1 MSEFVHIPIM
11 LDEVLELL
19 KPSRGGLFV
28 DGTLGGGGHAEA
40 VLSRLPKGSRL
51 IGIDRD
57 REAIQAATKRLE
69 GFGDKFGTICGNFF
83 DMKTLLNGIGV
94 TQVDGILLD
103 LGVSSHQIDTKE
115 RGFSYN
121 TDAPLDMR
129 MDTEQALSAYDVVN
143 TYTFERLATIIREYG
158 EERYAGKVASAIL
171 RARSKNP

>member
-83 DMKTLLNGIGV
+83 DMKTLLNGI
-94 TQVDGILLD
+94 
-103 LGVSSHQIDTKE
+103 
-115 RGFSYN
+115 
-121 TDAPLDMR
+121 
-129 MDTEQALSAYDVVN
+129 
-143 TYTFERLATIIREYG
+143 
-158 EERYAGKVASAIL
+158 
-171 RARSKNP
+171 